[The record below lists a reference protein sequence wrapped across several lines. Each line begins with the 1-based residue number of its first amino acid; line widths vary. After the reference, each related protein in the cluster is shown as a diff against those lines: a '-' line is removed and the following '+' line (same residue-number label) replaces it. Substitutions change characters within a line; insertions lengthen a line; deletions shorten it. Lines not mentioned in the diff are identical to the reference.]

1 MKLGDRR
8 VALVSGATLLL
19 ATTALTA
26 RAQAQVQSGADSTGG
41 GAAAAR
47 PSVAKAPPSVDLG
60 STTSAS
66 QGAAA
71 ANNPDSPTSR
81 AEHGAFTT
89 EAGTTASSTP
99 QADIPP
105 GDTPPSALTSPTG
118 EPAAGA
124 LAGPAPTPTPTP
136 GQANAGIGV
145 PTPAEAQAQAA
156 ASPGGAISAG
166 ETRTGVVRRI
176 IIDGNERIESST
188 IVAYL
193 PFGIGDT
200 VGPAQLDLAIKTLN
214 RTDLFSDE
222 RVTLDPTNGDLTVR
236 VVENPIIN
244 QVVFEGNSALADDK
258 LRDEISVHPRGIFT
272 KSHVLA
278 DTQRI
283 IELYRRSGRIS
294 ATVTPKIVNLP
305 QKRVDLVF
313 EVVEGPKTGIL
324 RINFDGNKAFSD
336 NALRDVVVT
345 KESRWYRF
353 FSSNDNYDPDRIEY
367 DREQLRKYYVN
378 RGYYDFKVIS
388 STAELLPDQ
397 KNFVITYVLDEGPKY
412 KFGKLTVTTSNV
424 KRLNAGFLRAILPI
438 KQGQPYQA
446 DRIEGAVDQLTFAA
460 GAAGFAFVDIRP
472 RQDADPKTKLVNINF
487 DVREGP
493 RVYVERIDVVG
504 NTATQDYVIRREL
517 ALSEGDAYNRVLVDR
532 SKLNVKRLDFFKT
545 VDVDQLPGS
554 APDRTA
560 LRVKVQEQP
569 TGQLSL
575 GAGYS
580 TVDKLLLDVGVEQ
593 NNFRGTGQ
601 SVSLR
606 ASVGSLRQQIDFRFT
621 EPRFLGRNVRAGFDL
636 FSYRYDFSEYS
647 GYESESVG
655 GTLRAG
661 FPLNLN
667 TYLQTRYTIHQDH
680 VSVSDGLCDG
690 VSATVSVTLCDQRG
704 NAFYSTVGYTLSFD
718 KRNDPRRASRGFQFD
733 INQDFAGAG
742 GDVHFIKTDVDFS
755 IYHGFSTAF
764 IGKFIAQAGYI
775 LPYDGDSIRINDRYY
790 KGGATFRGFETA
802 GIGPRDVSVDEALG
816 GRAYGI
822 GTFELTVPNYLP
834 EQYGIRTSLFS
845 DFGTVGLLDESVKHA
860 ADLAAA
866 AAGTT
871 SSIRD
876 DLALR
881 ASAGISVFWTSPLG
895 PIRLDFS
902 KVLAKTSYD
911 KVEAFRFS
919 TNTSF

>member
-1 MKLGDRR
+1 M
-8 VALVSGATLLL
+8 
-19 ATTALTA
+19 
-26 RAQAQVQSGADSTGG
+26 STGE
-41 GAAAAR
+41 
-47 PSVAKAPPSVDLG
+47 
-60 STTSAS
+60 
-66 QGAAA
+66 
-71 ANNPDSPTSR
+71 N
-81 AEHGAFTT
+81 
-89 EAGTTASSTP
+89 
-99 QADIPP
+99 
-105 GDTPPSALTSPTG
+105 
-118 EPAAGA
+118 
-124 LAGPAPTPTPTP
+124 
-136 GQANAGIGV
+136 
-145 PTPAEAQAQAA
+145 
-156 ASPGGAISAG
+156 
-166 ETRTGVVRRI
+166 RTGVVRRI
-176 IIDGNERIESST
+176 LVEGNERIESST

-222 RVTLDPTNGDLTVR
+222 RVTLDPATGDLTVR
-236 VVENPIIN
+236 VIENPIIN

-258 LRDEISVHPRGIFT
+258 LRDEVSVHPRGIFT

-313 EVVEGPKTGIL
+313 EINEGPKTGIL
-324 RINFDGNKAFSD
+324 RVNFDGNKAFSD
-336 NALRDVVVT
+336 SALRDVVVT

-397 KNFVITYVLDEGPKY
+397 KNFVVTYVLDEGQKY
-412 KFGKLTVTTSNV
+412 KFGKLTVTTTNV
-424 KRLNAGFLRAILPI
+424 KRLNANFLRAILPI
-438 KQGQPYQA
+438 KQGQQYQA
-446 DRIEGAVDQLTFAA
+446 DRIEGAVDSLTFAA

-472 RQDADPKTKLVNINF
+472 RQDADPKTHLVNINF

-532 SKLNVKRLDFFKT
+532 SKLNVKRLNFFKT
-545 VDVDQLPGS
+545 VDIDQLPGS
-554 APDRTA
+554 APDKTA

-621 EPRFLGRNVRAGFDL
+621 EPRFLGRNIRGGFDL
-636 FSYRYDFSEYS
+636 FAYKYDFTDYS
-647 GYESESVG
+647 GFDSESVG

-680 VSVSDGLCDG
+680 VSVANGLCDTVG
-690 VSATVSVTLCDQRG
+690 TVSVTICDQRG
-704 NAFYSTVGYTLSFD
+704 DAFYSTPGYTLSFD
-718 KRNDPRRASRGFQFD
+718 TRNDPRRATRGFQFD
-733 INQDFAGAG
+733 FSQDLAGAG
-742 GDVHFIKTDVDFS
+742 GDVHYLKTEGDFS
-755 IYHGFSTAF
+755 IYHGFSPNV
-764 IGKFIAQAGYI
+764 ILKFLAQAGYI
-775 LPYDGDSIRINDRYY
+775 LPYDGDVIRINDRFY
-790 KGGATFRGFETA
+790 KGGDTFRGFEIA
-802 GIGPRDVSVDEALG
+802 GIGPRDTSVDEALG
-816 GRAYGI
+816 GRLYGI
-822 GTFELTVPNYLP
+822 GTFELAVPNYLP
-834 EQYGIRTSLFS
+834 EQYGIRTSLFT
-845 DFGTVGLLDESVKHA
+845 DFGTVGVLDESVKRA
-860 ADLAAA
+860 AEASAAA
-866 AAGTT
+866 QGIPDP
-871 SSIRD
+871 IRD

-911 KVEAFRFS
+911 RTETFRFS